1 MLDFTHLRLSSIDKP
16 RYAQNF
22 WQKIFDAINVAD
34 ESARMSDHVNFI
46 FGTDSSPF
54 PDGADPLGI
63 LKDINL
69 IIEGE
74 YYFRE
79 GELRIDYHES
89 GNASYEELLAGFLE
103 ANGFEWDEDKFRHII
118 NIYNKT

>member
-1 MLDFTHLRLSSIDKP
+1 MFDFTHLRLSSIDKP
-16 RYAQNF
+16 SYAQNF

-46 FGTDSSPF
+46 FGTNSSPF

-63 LKDINL
+63 LKDIDL
-69 IIEGE
+69 KIEGE

-79 GELRIDYHES
+79 GELRIDYTV
-89 GNASYEELLAGFLE
+89 GDDGYEELLAFCLE
-103 ANGFEWDEDKFRHII
+103 ANGFKWDENKFRHII
-118 NIYNKT
+118 NIYSKI